1 MTVSS
6 SFFPPKLRASVVSF
20 IHSGNAFAL
29 AIEGRRIL
37 RAQGKALARAVG
49 SGDLALP
56 DLPAPSADKPLPRK
70 APCPAAIFARKAWGF
85 AWRSVALAH
94 AFFILSTSLLI
105 ACYAFF
111 DPPVTVL
118 AAYRRMQGW
127 ELARIRPIELAEVPR
142 DVRRMVVAVEDYRF
156 YEHFGI
162 DPAAILNAKA
172 INDRIGRPLYGGST
186 LTMQTARTLFL
197 VPEKSYLRKYLEAI
211 VTLELE
217 LLLSKDRILE
227 LYFQWAEWGKGV
239 FGVQAASYRWYGT
252 GVANISLGSRMR
264 LVALLSSPILYSP
277 STLSK
282 SRILASRY
290 EFLLRRFGI

>member
-1 MTVSS
+1 MVSS
-6 SFFPPKLRASVVSF
+6 
-20 IHSGNAFAL
+20 IHRGNAFAL

-37 RAQGKALARAVG
+37 REQGRALARALDSGILALPEALAG
-49 SGDLALP
+49 SGDGSLRRR
-56 DLPAPSADKPLPRK
+56 APR
-70 APCPAAIFARKAWGF
+70 PAAVFARKAWSL

-94 AFFILSTSLLI
+94 AFFVLTTSLLI

-118 AAYRRMQGW
+118 AAYRKLQGW
-127 ELARIRPIELAEVPR
+127 ELAKIRPVSLAEVPR
-142 DVRRMVVAVEDYRF
+142 DLRRMVLAVEDYRF

-162 DPAAILNAKA
+162 DPAAILNAMA
-172 INDRIGRPLYGGST
+172 INGRIGRPLYGGST

-197 VPEKSYLRKYLEAI
+197 IPAKSYFRKYLEAI

-217 LLLSKDRILE
+217 LILSKDRILE

-252 GVANISLGSRMR
+252 AAARLPLDARRR
-264 LVALLSSPILYSP
+264 LVALLSSPVVNTP
-277 STLSK
+277 NNLSRN
-282 SRILASRY
+282 RILASRY
-290 EFLLRRFGI
+290 EFLLQRFGS

>member
-1 MTVSS
+1 MTRAVDSGELGLPVLPALS
-6 SFFPPKLRASVVSF
+6 GEPLRP
-20 IHSGNAFAL
+20 
-29 AIEGRRIL
+29 
-37 RAQGKALARAVG
+37 GKAAR
-49 SGDLALP
+49 
-56 DLPAPSADKPLPRK
+56 
-70 APCPAAIFARKAWGF
+70 PAAAFVRKAWGL

-94 AFFILSTSLLI
+94 AFFMLTTSLLI

-118 AAYRRMQGW
+118 AAYRRLQGW
-127 ELARIRPIELAEVPR
+127 ELQKIRPIALAEVPR

-172 INDRIGRPLYGGST
+172 INDRLGRPLYGGST

-252 GVANISLGSRMR
+252 GIANVSLGSRMR

-290 EFLLRRFGI
+290 EFLLRRFGG